1 MIYENYIDMREGIGP
16 QGQRIL
22 TATERYAELDRN
34 ETFSLL
40 SR

>member
-22 TATERYAELDRN
+22 TATEKYTELDRN
-34 ETFSLL
+34 EIC
-40 SR
+40 SRL